1 MKMKR
6 TTSKEMA
13 LCGVLAALALTVMI
27 LGGMFPAASY
37 CCPVLACILL
47 VPVVETCGRRIAW
60 AWYGAVALLSCL
72 LCPDPEA
79 AALFLFLGYYPII
92 KGPLDRISP
101 ALLRALAKLALFLVA
116 GAPVCPVPGAGSRNL
131 PPGGPL
137 DAGSRPRLG
146 NFDVLPDR
154 FSADPAGSNV
164 ATENREE
171 IGIELGRAVWR
182 IWVRVLRKVCNGTR
196 MLPK

>member
-92 KGPLDRISP
+92 KGPLD
-101 ALLRALAKLALFLVA
+101 
-116 GAPVCPVPGAGSRNL
+116 AGSR
-131 PPGGPL
+131 
-137 DAGSRPRLG
+137 SRLG
-146 NFDVLPDR
+146 NFDFLPDR

-196 MLPK
+196 MLLK

>member
-72 LCPDPEA
+72 LCP
-79 AALFLFLGYYPII
+79 
-92 KGPLDRISP
+92 LDRISP

-116 GAPVCPVPGAGSRNL
+116 CALMYTALLFVLSLEQVAETFRQEAPWMLAVGLALGIL
-131 PPGGPL
+131 TFFL
-137 DAGSRPRLG
+137 TDFLLTRLE
-146 NFDVLPDR
+146 
-154 FSADPAGSNV
+154 AM
-164 ATENREE
+164 
-171 IGIELGRAVWR
+171 WR
-182 IWVRVLRKVCNGTR
+182 RRTGKR
-196 MLPK
+196 SE

>member
-116 GAPVCPVPGAGSRNL
+116 CALMYTALLFVLSLEQVAETFRQEAPWMLAVGLALGIL
-131 PPGGPL
+131 TFFL
-137 DAGSRPRLG
+137 TDFLLTRLER
-146 NFDVLPDR
+146 LYR
-154 FSADPAGSNV
+154 Q
-164 ATENREE
+164 
-171 IGIELGRAVWR
+171 
-182 IWVRVLRKVCNGTR
+182 RVGKKLS
-196 MLPK
+196 

>member
-92 KGPLDRISP
+92 KGPLD
-101 ALLRALAKLALFLVA
+101 LFLVA
-116 GAPVCPVPGAGSRNL
+116 CALMYTALLFVLSLEQVAETFRQEAPWMLAVGLALGIL
-131 PPGGPL
+131 TFFL
-137 DAGSRPRLG
+137 TDFLLTRLE
-146 NFDVLPDR
+146 
-154 FSADPAGSNV
+154 AM
-164 ATENREE
+164 
-171 IGIELGRAVWR
+171 WR
-182 IWVRVLRKVCNGTR
+182 RRTGKR
-196 MLPK
+196 SE

>member
-1 MKMKR
+1 MRRFM
-6 TTSKEMA
+6 
-13 LCGVLAALALTVMI
+13 ALALTVMI

-79 AALFLFLGYYPII
+79 AALFLFLGHYPII

-116 GAPVCPVPGAGSRNL
+116 CALMLHGAPVCPVPGAGSRNL
-131 PPGGPL
+131 SARRPPGC
-137 DAGSRPRLG
+137 
-146 NFDVLPDR
+146 
-154 FSADPAGSNV
+154 
-164 ATENREE
+164 
-171 IGIELGRAVWR
+171 WQ
-182 IWVRVLRKVCNGTR
+182 
-196 MLPK
+196 

>member
-6 TTSKEMA
+6 TTSKEIA

-79 AALFLFLGYYPII
+79 AALFLFLGYLPRAALGVVWQFVYWIIILLLWPISGFAMVLTGLWLPAVLTMQAIYPVLNKAFDLERQI
-92 KGPLDRISP
+92 KAIRDAELDS
-101 ALLRALAKLALFLVA
+101 
-116 GAPVCPVPGAGSRNL
+116 SSDSDN
-131 PPGGPL
+131 
-137 DAGSRPRLG
+137 
-146 NFDVLPDR
+146 
-154 FSADPAGSNV
+154 
-164 ATENREE
+164 
-171 IGIELGRAVWR
+171 
-182 IWVRVLRKVCNGTR
+182 
-196 MLPK
+196 

>member
-116 GAPVCPVPGAGSRNL
+116 CALMYTALLFVLSLEQVAETFRQEAPWMLAVGLAWGIL
-131 PPGGPL
+131 TFFL
-137 DAGSRPRLG
+137 TDFLLTRLE
-146 NFDVLPDR
+146 
-154 FSADPAGSNV
+154 AM
-164 ATENREE
+164 
-171 IGIELGRAVWR
+171 WR
-182 IWVRVLRKVCNGTR
+182 RRTGKR
-196 MLPK
+196 SE

>member
-60 AWYGAVALLSCL
+60 AWYGAVALLSCR
-72 LCPDPEA
+72 CA
-79 AALFLFLGYYPII
+79 
-92 KGPLDRISP
+92 RT
-101 ALLRALAKLALFLVA
+101 R
-116 GAPVCPVPGAGSRNL
+116 RR
-131 PPGGPL
+131 
-137 DAGSRPRLG
+137 RPCSC
-146 NFDVLPDR
+146 FWAITP
-154 FSADPAGSNV
+154 S
-164 ATENREE
+164 
-171 IGIELGRAVWR
+171 
-182 IWVRVLRKVCNGTR
+182 
-196 MLPK
+196 

>member
-27 LGGMFPAASY
+27 
-37 CCPVLACILL
+37 LACILL

-116 GAPVCPVPGAGSRNL
+116 CALMYTALLFVLSLEQVAETFRQEAPWMLAVGLALGIL
-131 PPGGPL
+131 TFFL
-137 DAGSRPRLG
+137 TDFLLTRLE
-146 NFDVLPDR
+146 
-154 FSADPAGSNV
+154 AM
-164 ATENREE
+164 
-171 IGIELGRAVWR
+171 WR
-182 IWVRVLRKVCNGTR
+182 RRTGKR
-196 MLPK
+196 SE